1 MNVQNKM
8 RVASTQTALI
18 HLEIILANVKMVSKE
33 IHMMGYVSVTIG
45 ENLIENINLWIFLK
59 CNDIDECLNPHACG
73 SGASCT
79 NLEGGYRCDCPE
91 GFAGDARSPTGCVDF
106 DECARS
112 PCGRDAH
119 CINTD
124 GSFRCLCPE
133 GRAGNPMES
142 CNGMYI

>member
-1 MNVQNKM
+1 MNC
-8 RVASTQTALI
+8 
-18 HLEIILANVKMVSKE
+18 
-33 IHMMGYVSVTIG
+33 
-45 ENLIENINLWIFLK
+45 FK
-59 CNDIDECLNPHACG
+59 CVDIDECLNPQACG

-119 CINTD
+119 CLNTD
-124 GSFRCLCPE
+124 GSFRCICPE

-142 CNGMYI
+142 CNGMLTQLSNCNEDVWLK

>member
-1 MNVQNKM
+1 MFFFF
-8 RVASTQTALI
+8 L
-18 HLEIILANVKMVSKE
+18 
-33 IHMMGYVSVTIG
+33 
-45 ENLIENINLWIFLK
+45 LK
-59 CNDIDECLNPHACG
+59 CVDIDECSNPLACG
-73 SGASCT
+73 SGATCS

-133 GRAGNPMES
+133 GRAGNPMDA
-142 CNGMYI
+142 CNGKCFITPSCTDEVSLIRKKRFLGRHK